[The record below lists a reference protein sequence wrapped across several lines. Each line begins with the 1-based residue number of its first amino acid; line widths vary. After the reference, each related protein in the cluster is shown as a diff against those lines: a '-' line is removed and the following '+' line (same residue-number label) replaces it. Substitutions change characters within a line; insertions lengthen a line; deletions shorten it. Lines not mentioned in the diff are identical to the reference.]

1 MSQVSTVTKHSQG
14 ERLWLVAVLSLLL
27 VFATTPASAIENGRP
42 DGPRHRNVG
51 LMGIDLDGPDGPLPA
66 FAFCTG
72 FVISDSAFAT
82 AAHCIDVFGP
92 DAAWAVTLEPG
103 SPDDPVI
110 EPGFFDFS
118 LFNFTDFPIHA
129 DVTFADAVCMH
140 PSYNGLV
147 GFEHDLAV
155 LSFDPGTFDVPP
167 VQLPEQGWL
176 DHLAATGSLIKMPLQ
191 LVGYGTE
198 GRQEGTAFF
207 VPGYRKTALT
217 GITGLDPNSLYY
229 RPSDV
234 WTGDSGFADSGSPQF
249 LTGRA
254 VSLQTFNL
262 AEGQAQRL
270 DTVSELSFLNGLLA
284 GDDCPS

>member
-1 MSQVSTVTKHSQG
+1 MTQESTAAKPSRRP
-14 ERLWLVAVLSLLL
+14 RLGLVAVLSLLL
-27 VFATTPASAIENGRP
+27 FATVMPASAIENGRP

-51 LMGIDLDGPDGPLPA
+51 LMGIDLDGPGGPLPA
-66 FAFCTG
+66 FPLCSG
-72 FVISDSAFAT
+72 FVISDFAFAT

-103 SPDDPVI
+103 SPDDPVA
-110 EPGFFDFS
+110 EPGLFDFS
-118 LFNFTDFPIHA
+118 LFNITDFPIHA

-140 PSYNGLV
+140 PAYDGQV

-155 LSFDPGTFDVPP
+155 LSFEPGTFDVPP
-167 VQLPEQGWL
+167 VKLPEQGWL
-176 DHLAATGSLIKMPLQ
+176 DHLAVAGSLTKMPLR

-198 GRQEGTAFF
+198 GRQGDGPFF
-207 VPGYRKTALT
+207 FPGYRKTALT
-217 GITGLDPNSLYY
+217 GITGVDPNWLFYG
-229 RPSDV
+229 PNEM
-234 WTGDSGFADSGSPQF
+234 WTGDSGFGDSGSPQF

-284 GDDCPS
+284 GADCPS

>member
-1 MSQVSTVTKHSQG
+1 
-14 ERLWLVAVLSLLL
+14 LLL

-110 EPGFFDFS
+110 EPGFFDFA

-234 WTGDSGFADSGSPQF
+234 WTGDTGFADSGSPQF

-254 VSLQTFNL
+254 VSLQTFP
-262 AEGQAQRL
+262 ERQAQRL

>member
-1 MSQVSTVTKHSQG
+1 MTQESTAAKPSHRP
-14 ERLWLVAVLSLLL
+14 RLGVATVLSLLL
-27 VFATTPASAIENGRP
+27 FVTTMPASAIENGRP

-51 LMGIDLDGPDGPLPA
+51 LLGIDFDGAGGPLPA
-66 FAFCTG
+66 FPLCSG

-92 DAAWAVTLEPG
+92 QAAWAVTMEPG
-103 SPDDPVI
+103 SPEDPVN
-110 EPGFFDFS
+110 EPGWFDFS
-118 LFNFTDFPIHA
+118 VFNITDFPIHA
-129 DVTFADAVCMH
+129 DVTYADAVCMH
-140 PSYNGLV
+140 PAYNGLV

-198 GRQEGTAFF
+198 GRQGSGPFYF
-207 VPGYRKTALT
+207 PGYRKTALT
-217 GITGLDPNSLYY
+217 GIIALDPNFLTFH
-229 RPSDV
+229 PNDV
-234 WTGDSGFADSGSPQF
+234 WTGSEGFGDSGSPQF
-249 LTGRA
+249 LTGHA
-254 VSLQTFNL
+254 VSLQTFPD
-262 AEGQAQRL
+262 GQAQRL